1 MATVPI
7 APEPPAMKSDPSTGA
22 ELQVWLPNEKDAP
35 PAKIEL
41 APESW
46 TGLILGDE
54 GFKGL
59 IPILH

>member
-1 MATVPI
+1 MPI

-41 APESW
+41 APESAH
-46 TGLILGDE
+46 GMMGHCDQAGYYVE
-54 GFKGL
+54 R
-59 IPILH
+59 